1 MISSRSTAVKARA
14 AIIIS
19 FLLLAS
25 FDLSAMSPEE
35 SAKEMASILTEN
47 LEESPLEI
55 EVRSLLMEETP
66 ITSKFADKYLGLL
79 IDRLRRNEEDFV
91 SVKRREVSEEKVL
104 TRGLSLSQNMSS
116 ENEEVIDATLSGTYR
131 VSGNK
136 IYINTRITGELGE
149 SISSAESSVLI
160 SSLSNP
166 YMPEETTR
174 LKEESSRLQL
184 NKDRIRKR
192 LQS

>member
-1 MISSRSTAVKARA
+1 LISSRSTAVKARA

>member
-1 MISSRSTAVKARA
+1 MKARA

-55 EVRSLLMEETP
+55 EVRSQADGGDP

-79 IDRLRRNEEDFV
+79 IDSLKETRR
-91 SVKRREVSEEKVL
+91 
-104 TRGLSLSQNMSS
+104 TLSL
-116 ENEEVIDATLSGTYR
+116 
-131 VSGNK
+131 
-136 IYINTRITGELGE
+136 
-149 SISSAESSVLI
+149 
-160 SSLSNP
+160 
-166 YMPEETTR
+166 
-174 LKEESSRLQL
+174 
-184 NKDRIRKR
+184 
-192 LQS
+192 